1 MQIEENLALA
11 ARRDTRTLRAGI
23 TKAEREQYR
32 ELLKILDLGL
42 EDRLTSKV
50 GLRPA
55 VSARRSTLLMATLKK
70 PRLLLLDEHTAALDP
85 ENGGKGAGHHQQR
98 SSSGISYHADDHA
111 QHAGRDCPK
120 EKLEQ
125 IRKKYYDARHNC
137 YAYRVIEDG
146 DIIDRSSDDG
156 EPSGTAGAPML
167 NILKKENLCNVL
179 VIVTRYFGGILLG
192 TGGLVR
198 AYSQSTQDVIE
209 KSNIILKQEGYVA
222 ILEVEYKDLE
232 KLRYF
237 CKKKEIKIIDIKY
250 LENVSVK
257 LEFKKEEKEVFM
269 SKENLNFD
277 YLNYKIIQE
286 KFI

>member
-1 MQIEENLALA
+1 MKEYNTIEKQETSELVEKKSKFIANIFYVS
-11 ARRDTRTLRAGI
+11 TTQE
-23 TKAEREQYR
+23 AE
-32 ELLKILDLGL
+32 
-42 EDRLTSKV
+42 
-50 GLRPA
+50 
-55 VSARRSTLLMATLKK
+55 
-70 PRLLLLDEHTAALDP
+70 
-85 ENGGKGAGHHQQR
+85 
-98 SSSGISYHADDHA
+98 
-111 QHAGRDCPK
+111 

-146 DIIDRSSDDG
+146 NIIDRSSDDG

-198 AYSQSTQDVIE
+198 AYSQSTQDVIV
-209 KSNIILKQEGYVA
+209 KQEGYVA

-232 KLRYF
+232 KLRYI